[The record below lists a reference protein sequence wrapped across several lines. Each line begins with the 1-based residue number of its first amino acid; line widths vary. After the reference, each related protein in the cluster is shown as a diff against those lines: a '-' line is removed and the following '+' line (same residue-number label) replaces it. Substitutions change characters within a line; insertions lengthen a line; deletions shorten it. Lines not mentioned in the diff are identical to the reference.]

1 MLKAINRMYEMTRV
15 QQHFNDFY
23 TLINDFG
30 RLLTRRNSKSA
41 VDMAKKNGRNSESQ
55 RNSNS
60 VWATTERIIIF

>member
-15 QQHFNDFY
+15 QQHSNDFY
-23 TLINDFG
+23 TLLNDFG
-30 RLLTRRNSKSA
+30 RLLTRRNSKYA